1 MDRKNLQDLVAFSAD
16 GPTRATLHGSDQIW
30 SEVIS
35 LQSNQE
41 TEAMADASSDA
52 LFVVVAGEVVIYV
65 DRSFKRLHHWDST
78 LAPAGA
84 EVVIKNA
91 GGDPAIILVVAAPPP
106 ASD

>member
-1 MDRKNLQDLVAFSAD
+1 MERNNLQDLVSFSPD
-16 GPTRATLHGSDQIW
+16 GPTRAKLHGSDQLW

-35 LQSNQE
+35 LQQNQE
-41 TEAMADASSDA
+41 TEAIEDPDSEA
-52 LFVVVAGEVVIYV
+52 LFVVIAGEVVIYV
-65 DRSFKRLHHWDST
+65 DRSFKRLRHWDST

-91 GGDPAIILVVAAPPP
+91 SGEPAIILVVASSSP

>member
-16 GPTRATLHGSDQIW
+16 GPTRVKLHGSDQLW

-35 LQSNQE
+35 LQQNQE
-41 TEAMADASSDA
+41 TEAIADPDSDA
-52 LFVVVAGEVVIYV
+52 LFVVIAGEVVIYV
-65 DRSFKRLHHWDST
+65 DRSFKRLRHWDST

-91 GGDPAIILVVAAPPP
+91 SGEPAIILAVASSPP